1 MSGAKGPFYRQLNNK
16 NNLNRPLKS
25 RHKIRI
31 LYVSST
37 ESATPKPFMT
47 YLSSE
52 NLSKN
57 FGIKPLFEDLTF
69 GISKGD
75 KTALIA
81 PNGTG
86 KSTLLKILAGEMEP
100 DSGKVMVRNGIRVSF
115 LAQQPELDENM
126 TINEFIAHGNSEKI
140 RIVQRYEKAVRE
152 QAEDFNP
159 QTQQAFEKATA
170 AMDAAEAW
178 GVEQQMEKI
187 LSVLDIHNLEQPIA
201 SLSGGERK
209 RVALAFAL
217 LDEPDLL
224 ILDEPTNHLDVE
236 MIEWLEQY
244 LDQSTMTLLMVTHD
258 RYFLDRVCNHIL
270 ELDGGKLYH
279 HKGNY
284 EYYLQKKA
292 EREEIEATEIAK
304 AGKLMKKELEWMRR
318 RPKAR
323 GTKSK
328 ARIKDF
334 YETKEKANSQTQESE
349 LKLEVSMSRMGGKI
363 LELKNITKK
372 YDELVILDDFSYSFK
387 RGERIG
393 ILGKNGAGKST
404 FLKIVTGE
412 EPANSGE
419 VETGET
425 MVFGHYRQQGI
436 QLDESKR
443 VIEVIKEVAE
453 VIELANGDT
462 VSASQFLEHFMFPK
476 KMQYTPIEKLS
487 GGEKRRLGLMMV
499 LMKNPNFLILD
510 EPTNDL
516 DLLTLNKLEDFLQDF
531 GGCLIIVSHDR
542 FFMDKLVDHYFVFEG
557 EGEIRDFHG
566 TYDEYREQMLQ
577 EAAESSSS
585 NKMQSKTK
593 SSSSDN
599 NRSDSDQPKK
609 LSHNERRQYH
619 KLEKEIAKMEEEKAS
634 IEEKIS
640 SGGLEYE
647 ELNEL
652 SQEYEELKNEIEEKT
667 ATWFELAERA

>member
-1 MSGAKGPFYRQLNNK
+1 
-16 NNLNRPLKS
+16 
-25 RHKIRI
+25 
-31 LYVSST
+31 
-37 ESATPKPFMT
+37 MT
-47 YLSSE
+47 YLSTE

-100 DSGKVMVRNGIRVSF
+100 DSGKVMTQKGIQVGF
-115 LAQQPELDENM
+115 LAQEPDM
-126 TINEFIAHGNSEKI
+126 DDSMSISEFIAHGNSEKI
-140 RIVQRYEKAVRE
+140 RVVQQYEKAVRE

-178 GVEQQMEKI
+178 DVEQQMEQI
-187 LSVLDIHNLEQPIA
+187 LGVLNIYDLDQSIA

-209 RVALAFAL
+209 RVALAFVL

-236 MIEWLEQY
+236 MIEWLESY
-244 LDQSTMTLLMVTHD
+244 LAKSTMTLLMVTHD

-270 ELDGGKLYH
+270 ELDYGKLYH

-284 EYYLQKKA
+284 EYYLEKKA

-318 RPKAR
+318 GPKAR
-323 GTKSK
+323 TTKSK
-328 ARIKDF
+328 SRIKDF
-334 YETKEKANSQTQESE
+334 YKTKEKAQSAREETE
-349 LKLEVSMSRMGGKI
+349 LQLDVNMSRMGGKV
-363 LELKNITKK
+363 LEVENLSKSFGET
-372 YDELVILDDFSYSFK
+372 VILDDFSYQFLQ
-387 RGERIG
+387 GERIG
-393 ILGKNGAGKST
+393 ILGKNGVGKST
-404 FLKIVTGE
+404 FLKILLGE
-412 EPANSGE
+412 EPADSGDI
-419 VETGET
+419 ETGET
-425 MVFGHYRQQGI
+425 IVFGHYQQKGI
-436 QLDESKR
+436 KIDESKR
-443 VIEVIKEVAE
+443 VIEIIKEVAE
-453 VIELANGDT
+453 VIELSNGDRIT
-462 VSASQFLEHFMFPK
+462 ASQFLEHFMFPS
-476 KMQYTPIEKLS
+476 KMQYTPVEKLS

-499 LMKNPNFLILD
+499 LIKNPNFLILD

-516 DLLTLNKLEDFLQDF
+516 DLLTLNKLEDFLQNF

-557 EGEIRDFHG
+557 QGVIDDFHG
-566 TYDEYREQMLQ
+566 TYEEYREEMLKRMA
-577 EAAESSSS
+577 EASSPKKAKPKADDNTGAGQKES
-585 NKMQSKTK
+585 T
-593 SSSSDN
+593 
-599 NRSDSDQPKK
+599 DQPKK
-609 LSHNERRQYH
+609 LSYNERREFN
-619 KLEKEIAKMEEEKAS
+619 KLEKEIAKMEEEKS
-634 IEEKIS
+634 RLEEKM
-640 SGGLEYE
+640 SGSDLGYE

-652 SQEYEELKNEIEEKT
+652 SKEFEELKETLEEKELY
-667 ATWFELAERA
+667 WLELAERA